1 MDTFSTQEPDIME
14 EKDIKKCPVCGK
26 NVIGRSDKVFC
37 SDECRTCYSNKRE
50 KERKRLFREN
60 KAAME
65 IEKDLL
71 TLCSNNCTTSIKII
85 AHITHILKI
94 LSKFGTLKPMD
105 MKKLFLA
112 LIVVATLSSC
122 VESSS
127 KYKALQQQ
135 LDSLQANYK
144 MQGAE
149 LDELFATINEIEQG
163 LSSIRETESIL
174 AVSSA
179 DGMEIPQGS
188 KEQLKK
194 DVEAIQ
200 DAIKNYQAE
209 IEKLKKDKR
218 LQSSQFKKRLN
229 AMQKELKEKSE
240 IIETL
245 SKQIEEKDAQIVLQT
260 KQIASLDEVVSN
272 LKNEVAELSSEG
284 SQLKAKVADQE
295 AEIYSVYYIV
305 GTKSELIEAGVMTKG
320 GLFKSSKV
328 SYQSE
333 KEAFVKIDSRAI
345 SEINTNAKKAKVMS
359 IHPKGTYAFVENDGE
374 MVLNISNPQEFWE
387 QTKYL
392 VIQVM

>member
-1 MDTFSTQEPDIME
+1 MYMRKAFTIITLM
-14 EKDIKKCPVCGK
+14 
-26 NVIGRSDKVFC
+26 VF
-37 SDECRTCYSNKRE
+37 
-50 KERKRLFREN
+50 
-60 KAAME
+60 AA
-65 IEKDLL
+65 
-71 TLCSNNCTTSIKII
+71 S
-85 AHITHILKI
+85 
-94 LSKFGTLKPMD
+94 
-105 MKKLFLA
+105 
-112 LIVVATLSSC
+112 LSSC
-122 VESSS
+122 VENSG
-127 KYKALQQQ
+127 KYKALQAQ

-144 MQGAE
+144 LQGAE
-149 LDELFATINEIEQG
+149 LDEVFATINEIEQG

-174 AVSSA
+174 AVTSA
-179 DGMEIPQGS
+179 DGLQIKEGS
-188 KEQLKK
+188 KEQLMK

-200 DAIKNYQAE
+200 NAIKGYQEE
-209 IEKLKKDKR
+209 IEKLRKDKR

-245 SKQIEEKDAQIVLQT
+245 SSQLEEKNAQIVLQT

-272 LKNEVAELSSEG
+272 LKEEVSELHQEG
-284 SQLKAKVADQE
+284 SALKAKVADQE
-295 AEIYSVYYIV
+295 SEIYSVYYIV
-305 GTKSELIEAGVMTKG
+305 GTKQELIEAGVMTKG

-333 KEAFVKIDSRAI
+333 KEAFVKIDSREI

-374 MVLNISNPQEFWE
+374 MVLNISNPAEFWE

>member
-1 MDTFSTQEPDIME
+1 
-14 EKDIKKCPVCGK
+14 
-26 NVIGRSDKVFC
+26 
-37 SDECRTCYSNKRE
+37 
-50 KERKRLFREN
+50 
-60 KAAME
+60 
-65 IEKDLL
+65 
-71 TLCSNNCTTSIKII
+71 
-85 AHITHILKI
+85 
-94 LSKFGTLKPMD
+94 

-112 LIVVATLSSC
+112 LIIVATLSSC

-345 SEINTNAKKAKVMS
+345 SEINTNSRKAKVMS

>member
-1 MDTFSTQEPDIME
+1 ME

-71 TLCSNNCTTSIKII
+71 ILCSSNCTTSIKII
-85 AHITHILKI
+85 AYITHILKI

-209 IEKLKKDKR
+209 IENLKKDKR

-284 SQLKAKVADQE
+284 SQLKAHSPQILNKNILTQKAQKTQK
-295 AEIYSVYYIV
+295 ASRSALAAIRMEIRNQ
-305 GTKSELIEAGVMTKG
+305 KS
-320 GLFKSSKV
+320 
-328 SYQSE
+328 
-333 KEAFVKIDSRAI
+333 
-345 SEINTNAKKAKVMS
+345 
-359 IHPKGTYAFVENDGE
+359 
-374 MVLNISNPQEFWE
+374 
-387 QTKYL
+387 
-392 VIQVM
+392 

>member
-1 MDTFSTQEPDIME
+1 ME
-14 EKDIKKCPVCGK
+14 ERDIKRCPVCGK

-37 SDECRTCYSNKRE
+37 SDECRTCSSNKRE
-50 KERKRLFREN
+50 KERKRLLREN

-71 TLCSNNCTTSIKII
+71 ILCSSNRSTSIKII

-94 LSKFGTLKPMD
+94 LSKFGTLKPMN

-112 LIVVATLSSC
+112 LIIVATLTSC

-272 LKNEVAELSSEG
+272 LKNEVAELSDEG

-305 GTKSELIEAGVMTKG
+305 GTKAELIEAGVMTKG

-359 IHPKGTYAFVENDGE
+359 IHPKGTYAFVETDGE

>member
-50 KERKRLFREN
+50 KERKRLLREN

-71 TLCSNNCTTSIKII
+71 ILCSSNRSTSIKII

-94 LSKFGTLKPMD
+94 LSKFGTLKPMN

-112 LIVVATLSSC
+112 LIIVATLTSC

-188 KEQLKK
+188 KEQLIK

-200 DAIKNYQAE
+200 GAIKNYQAE

-305 GTKSELIEAGVMTKG
+305 GTKAELIEAGVMTKG

-359 IHPKGTYAFVENDGE
+359 IHPKGTYAFVETDGE

>member
-1 MDTFSTQEPDIME
+1 ME
-14 EKDIKKCPVCGK
+14 TKRCPVCNGK
-26 NVIGRSDKVFC
+26 VIGRSDKIFC
-37 SDECRTCYSNKRE
+37 SDGCRIYSYNQKM
-50 KERKRLFREN
+50 KERRKTMREN
-60 KAAME
+60 SPIME
-65 IEKDLL
+65 IERDLMFL
-71 TLCSNNCTTSIKII
+71 GNSGCSGGIKII
-85 AHITHILKI
+85 ALLVHLFKI
-94 LSKFGTLKPMD
+94 LSKFEFLKQTH
-105 MKKLFLA
+105 MKNLFTAFIIVAA
-112 LIVVATLSSC
+112 LTSC

-127 KYKALQQQ
+127 KYKALQAE

-188 KEQLKK
+188 KEQLKQ

-200 DAIKNYQAE
+200 NAIKSYQEE

-240 IIETL
+240 VIETL
-245 SKQIEEKDAQIVLQT
+245 SRQLEEKDAQIVMQT
-260 KQIASLDEVVSN
+260 RQIASLDEVVSN
-272 LKNEVAELSSEG
+272 LKNEVEELSSEG

-295 AEIYSVYYIV
+295 SEIYSVYYIV
-305 GTKSELIEAGVMTKG
+305 GSKAELIEAGVMTKG

-333 KEAFVKIDSRAI
+333 KDAFVKIDSREI

-374 MVLNISNPQEFWE
+374 MILNISNPQEFWE
-387 QTKYL
+387 HTKYL